1 MPPMLQAVTP
11 QRLYRQIADQLRQ
24 NIDEGRWPVGA
35 RLPAERELASLLQVS
50 RPSLREALIALEVEG
65 LIEVRSGSGIYV
77 LETPASKSVS
87 KALALPEPQ
96 QWGPLEV
103 MHARMVVEAE
113 VAALAARHARKSD
126 VSDMQAGLARMREQA
141 AQGQV
146 PREGDEM
153 FHAAVAHASGNEV
166 LCDMVGRTWQARY
179 GRLFERLGEH
189 FERPLSWRAAID
201 EHAIILSAI
210 ERHDERGARAAM
222 RQHLKKAIQ
231 RYSAAW
237 QVAPPVSDH

>member
-1 MPPMLQAVTP
+1 MSLKAINP
-11 QRLYRQIADQLRQ
+11 QRLYRQIAEQLRGH
-24 NIDEGRWPVGA
+24 IEDGHWAPGM
-35 RLPAERELASLLQVS
+35 RLPAERELALQLQVS

-77 LETPASKSVS
+77 RDLPSEKPAAQTPA
-87 KALALPEPQ
+87 LPIPQ

-103 MHARMVVEAE
+103 MQARMVVEAE

-126 VSDMQAGLARMREQA
+126 VLAMQAGLRHMREQA
-141 AQGQV
+141 ELGQV

-153 FHAAVAHASGNEV
+153 FHAAVASACGNEV
-166 LCDMVGRTWQARY
+166 LCDMVERTWQARY

-189 FERPLSWRAAID
+189 FERPASWRSAID
-201 EHAIILSAI
+201 EHAAILKAI
-210 ERHDERGARAAM
+210 ELHDERGARAAM
-222 RQHLKKAIQ
+222 RRHLKKAIQ

-237 QVAPPVSDH
+237 QSPNP